1 MCTRDSANAP
11 EFFLHHGFID
21 KIWADWQNKSKLY
34 RDVYFTSVNETLPGT
49 ELLPSALIDLS
60 NQPGGISV
68 EYDFSGDRA
77 ARNVMVQLLGRFK
90 NEFLNSAIVFSVNSL
105 KILELNLQIF
115 VIPSI
120 YYS

>member
-1 MCTRDSANAP
+1 MCTLDAANAP